1 MRHTQ
6 GKARILNLI
15 SVEAK
20 SLLETLAFHSRMT
33 QALAVELSIR
43 ERAEKILTPEQ
54 FRDACASAG
63 SKAVTK

>member
-20 SLLETLAFHSRMT
+20 SLLEALAFHSRMT

-43 ERAEKILTPEQ
+43 ERAERILTPEQ
-54 FRDACASAG
+54 FKDALV
-63 SKAVTK
+63 KAVTK